1 MKCLHQS
8 SSGSTSATPSV
19 RLASS
24 KEDQAWFDAQLD
36 SFHDLGT
43 TTPIGDFLRQIV
55 EIDSKP
61 VALLAWGPA
70 CYALKDRDRWISWS
84 APQRVARLK
93 LIVQN
98 RRLLI
103 LSPKGAAPNLASQAM
118 GAALR
123 ALPVQWLEVFGYQP
137 LLAESF
143 TDPEGYAG
151 TTYKA
156 TNWQLLGT
164 TQGYARS
171 RLDFYV
177 PNESPKRLWCLEL
190 HPKARSILRLQ
201 ILPEAYAKALSTV
214 PQGLLPLST
223 GQFDTL
229 RKAFAAVPDPRRKA
243 GNHQFSIGMVLSLV
257 AMALLSGRR
266 EIAEITRFA
275 QSLSQNQRKR
285 LGLPYSRTSTK
296 CRRVPGYSVIYQIL
310 RRMDSAELN
319 RVLNDWLAAH
329 ASQLP
334 QALALDGKMV
344 RDHFGVLSLA
354 RHGDGAPEAMA
365 LYDQKEGT
373 ERSEQKAAAELLD
386 SMGSLDGK
394 VITADAL
401 HCQRKI
407 ARTIAEKGGD
417 YLLQIK
423 GNQPHLEKLAQ
434 QKASTPNTPFLTKA
448 K

>member
-1 MKCLHQS
+1 MKRLHPS
-8 SSGSTSATPSV
+8 SSGSFSATPSV

-36 SFHDLGT
+36 SFHGLGA

-93 LIVQN
+93 LVVQN
-98 RRLLI
+98 RRFLI
-103 LSPKGAAPNLASQAM
+103 LSPKGASPNLASQAM

-123 ALPVQWLEVFGYQP
+123 ALPDQWMEVFGYQP

-156 TNWQLLGT
+156 TNWQVLGT

-190 HPKARSILRLQ
+190 HPKARSILRSQ
-201 ILPEAYAKALSTV
+201 ILPEAYSKALSTV

-223 GQFDTL
+223 GQFETL

-243 GNHQFSIGMVLSLV
+243 GNHQRTAVLAHFDQNPPCPRLPGLLRDSSTRGPGRIESGPQRMVDHPCLTT
-257 AMALLSGRR
+257 APG
-266 EIAEITRFA
+266 
-275 QSLSQNQRKR
+275 
-285 LGLPYSRTSTK
+285 LGLGREDGSRPLRYLESGSPH
-296 CRRVPGYSVIYQIL
+296 RRSS
-310 RRMDSAELN
+310 RS
-319 RVLNDWLAAH
+319 
-329 ASQLP
+329 
-334 QALALDGKMV
+334 
-344 RDHFGVLSLA
+344 
-354 RHGDGAPEAMA
+354 HGPV
-365 LYDQKEGT
+365 
-373 ERSEQKAAAELLD
+373 RSEGGYRA
-386 SMGSLDGK
+386 
-394 VITADAL
+394 
-401 HCQRKI
+401 QR
-407 ARTIAEKGGD
+407 ATGRG
-417 YLLQIK
+417 
-423 GNQPHLEKLAQ
+423 
-434 QKASTPNTPFLTKA
+434 
-448 K
+448 

>member
-1 MKCLHQS
+1 MKRLHPS
-8 SSGSTSATPSV
+8 SSSSFSATPSV

-36 SFHDLGT
+36 SFHGLGA

-93 LIVQN
+93 LVVQN
-98 RRLLI
+98 RRFLI
-103 LSPKGAAPNLASQAM
+103 LSPKGASPNLASQAM

-123 ALPVQWLEVFGYQP
+123 ALPNQWMEVFGYQP

-156 TNWQLLGT
+156 TNWQVLGT

-177 PNESPKRLWCLEL
+177 PNECPKRLWCLEL
-190 HPKARSILRLQ
+190 HPKARSILRSQ
-201 ILPEAYAKALSTV
+201 ILPEAYSKALSTV

-223 GQFDTL
+223 GQFETL

-243 GNHQFSIGMVLSLV
+243 GNHQFSIGLVLSLV

-266 EIAEITRFA
+266 EIAEIHRFA
-275 QSLSQNQRKR
+275 QSLSQVQRRR
-285 LGLPYSRTSTK
+285 LGLPCSRTSTK
-296 CRRVPGYSVIYQIL
+296 IRRVPGYLVFYEIL
-310 RRMDSAELN
+310 RRVDPAELN
-319 RVLNDWLAAH
+319 RVLNAWLTTH

-344 RDHFGVLSLA
+344 RDHFGILSLA
-354 RHGDGAPEAMA
+354 RHTDGAPEAMA

-373 ERSEQKAAAELLD
+373 ERSEQQVAAELLD
-386 SMGSLDGK
+386 SAANLDGK

-401 HCQRKI
+401 HCQRKL
-407 ARTIAEKGGD
+407 ARTIIEKGGD
-417 YLLQIK
+417 YVLQIK

-434 QKASTPNTPFLTKA
+434 QKAATPGTPFLRKA